1 MSHYVYH
8 NTKLIQSKCK
18 FEYQIFG
25 ISEQSALKI
34 AARDRDGASRSICYL
49 FLRPIK
55 EKLNRSFTL
64 NARIFSSST
73 TKQEG
78 KTILESE
85 IMPNFFGQSDTKLLG
100 KWENVLG
107 KWHKLLGKWLK
118 LLGKWS
124 NFVGEVTQKSL
135 GRCPKYKV
143 QHTHQR
149 WPGGV
154 SNSRKGFMVA
164 SNALPAFPYKEE
176 AVFPTCEIIITI
188 ITSAT
193 QIGFVLNLF
202 INWSPSYLLYRYMMT
217 VKTQWRCW
225 HKVLPWLRCLS
236 VSDVNSRR
244 KEISRW

>member
-1 MSHYVYH
+1 MEREEVFWERCDLEMMMVLMMILLS
-8 NTKLIQSKCK
+8 TLEI
-18 FEYQIFG
+18 FQISS
-25 ISEQSALKI
+25 ILSSTSASQKT
-34 AARDRDGASRSICYL
+34 S
-49 FLRPIK
+49 PQ
-55 EKLNRSFTL
+55 
-64 NARIFSSST
+64 SSS
-73 TKQEG
+73 
-78 KTILESE
+78 KTSPSTMNHE
-85 IMPNFFGQSDTKLLG
+85 
-100 KWENVLG
+100 
-107 KWHKLLGKWLK
+107 
-118 LLGKWS
+118 
-124 NFVGEVTQKSL
+124 
-135 GRCPKYKV
+135 
-143 QHTHQR
+143 HQR

-193 QIGFVLNLF
+193 HIGFVLNLF

>member
-25 ISEQSALKI
+25 ISEQSASKI

-64 NARIFSSST
+64 NAKIFSSST

-78 KTILESE
+78 KTILEWE

-107 KWHKLLGKWLK
+107 KWLK

-124 NFVGEVTQKSL
+124 NIVAAYPRENKALVKISFCILLHETQ
-135 GRCPKYKV
+135 
-143 QHTHQR
+143 
-149 WPGGV
+149 
-154 SNSRKGFMVA
+154 
-164 SNALPAFPYKEE
+164 
-176 AVFPTCEIIITI
+176 
-188 ITSAT
+188 
-193 QIGFVLNLF
+193 
-202 INWSPSYLLYRYMMT
+202 
-217 VKTQWRCW
+217 
-225 HKVLPWLRCLS
+225 
-236 VSDVNSRR
+236 
-244 KEISRW
+244 

>member
-25 ISEQSALKI
+25 ISEQSASKI
-34 AARDRDGASRSICYL
+34 AARDRDGALRSICYL

-64 NARIFSSST
+64 NAKIFSSST

-78 KTILESE
+78 KTILEWE

-124 NFVGEVTQKSL
+124 NFVGETKQICL
-135 GRCPKYKV
+135 GTDTKCVGEMLMLTSWSSKFTPLYWSTLPGPNLPVISSQRGVRGSRVYQLKWKV
-143 QHTHQR
+143 KNWVHER
-149 WPGGV
+149 LPRLAAGM
-154 SNSRKGFMVA
+154 SA
-164 SNALPAFPYKEE
+164 SSF
-176 AVFPTCEIIITI
+176 
-188 ITSAT
+188 
-193 QIGFVLNLF
+193 
-202 INWSPSYLLYRYMMT
+202 
-217 VKTQWRCW
+217 
-225 HKVLPWLRCLS
+225 
-236 VSDVNSRR
+236 
-244 KEISRW
+244 

>member
-1 MSHYVYH
+1 MEREEVFGERCDLEMMMVMVMILLS
-8 NTKLIQSKCK
+8 TLEI
-18 FEYQIFG
+18 FQISS
-25 ISEQSALKI
+25 ILSSTSASQKT
-34 AARDRDGASRSICYL
+34 S
-49 FLRPIK
+49 PQ
-55 EKLNRSFTL
+55 
-64 NARIFSSST
+64 SSS
-73 TKQEG
+73 
-78 KTILESE
+78 KTS
-85 IMPNFFGQSDTKLLG
+85 P
-100 KWENVLG
+100 
-107 KWHKLLGKWLK
+107 
-118 LLGKWS
+118 WS
-124 NFVGEVTQKSL
+124 MNDED
-135 GRCPKYKV
+135 
-143 QHTHQR
+143 QR

>member
-1 MSHYVYH
+1 MDPQVLTLERHDGERRGIWRKMWSGNDDGVDDDIII
-8 NTKLIQSKCK
+8 NFGNIPNIINIVINICVTKDITT
-18 FEYQIFG
+18 I
-25 ISEQSALKI
+25 I
-34 AARDRDGASRSICYL
+34 
-49 FLRPIK
+49 IK
-55 EKLNRSFTL
+55 NITMNHE
-64 NARIFSSST
+64 
-73 TKQEG
+73 
-78 KTILESE
+78 
-85 IMPNFFGQSDTKLLG
+85 D
-100 KWENVLG
+100 
-107 KWHKLLGKWLK
+107 
-118 LLGKWS
+118 
-124 NFVGEVTQKSL
+124 
-135 GRCPKYKV
+135 
-143 QHTHQR
+143 QR